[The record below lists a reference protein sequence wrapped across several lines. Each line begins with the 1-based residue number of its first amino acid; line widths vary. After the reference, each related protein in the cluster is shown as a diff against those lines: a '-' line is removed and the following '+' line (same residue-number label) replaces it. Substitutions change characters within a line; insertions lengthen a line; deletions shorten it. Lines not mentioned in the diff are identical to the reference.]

1 MPQTKANPDEFTLD
15 RERLTAKMLDD
26 YGEPVGIN
34 SFGESDPERVAGAI
48 RYATYGGAVTCP
60 AEISLIVDALP
71 PVTASVILSLCESHE
86 VRAHQG
92 MQRRIDAGLSDERQ
106 VSMWSLETESL
117 IDRDNTE
124 FQGFCSMLE
133 AVCAHATR
141 LLPSLRAMLDGEQRL
156 LDRIAEPLTVL
167 TYDTRARPD
176 WSRSSV
182 EAFTQGVPEQARVLW
197 SQLIVTLEEGEDNGE
212 WDGDRQR
219 ALTIEEKDRPY
230 LARQLLAL
238 REGLIANGDA
248 SAEQLPEPE
257 DGLAAY
263 LA

>member
-1 MPQTKANPDEFTLD
+1 MPEAKANPDGFTLD
-15 RERLTAKMLDD
+15 RERLTAKMLEDH
-26 YGEPVGIN
+26 GEPIGIN
-34 SFGESDPERVAGAI
+34 AFGESDPERIAGAI

-71 PVTASVILSLCESHE
+71 PVPDSVILSLCESHE

-106 VSMWSLETESL
+106 ISMWSLETESL
-117 IDRDNTE
+117 IDRDNAE
-124 FQGFCSMLE
+124 FQGLCSTLE
-133 AVCAHATR
+133 AVCAQATK

-167 TYDTRARPD
+167 TYDTSARLNCY
-176 WSRSSV
+176 RSNV
-182 EAFTQGVPEQARVLW
+182 EELTQGDADEARALW
-197 SQLIVTLEEGEDNGE
+197 SQLIITLEEGDDNGE

-219 ALTIEEKDRPY
+219 ALTIEQKDRPY
-230 LARQLLAL
+230 LARQLLAR
-238 REGLIANGDA
+238 REELIANGDA
-248 SAEQLPEPE
+248 SAEQLPEPD